1 MINEVRMKNQLGV
14 LFGMVFMGFLN
25 EIKADGIETENCL
38 VGNRGCRIESFWNNC
53 SDSTDNPLISMDT
66 MPVTTITKN
75 EFGYTSWYIPY
86 SLRLSPSVQVYT
98 GSNVLPQALLNK
110 IVFGGYMDPEIIG
123 KADGRLK
130 PNNRLG
136 FEQYNEL
143 GFYYKA
149 NGSEYYGSGYRTNR
163 ESLGSSEIVTQ
174 ENPNKITTWADRGL
188 LISGDN
194 KRVKAGTNVLNNQ
207 SDGSQKK
214 KISVWMGLNY
224 SVLAGAR
231 FTDDAYRALL
241 RGNGYYLGKTLDV
254 GNNRFKQLGYAGAD
268 FVFFKNGDNNNSLDP
283 LKSKTIRIPITWMVS
298 VRNLSSFQLLRTD
311 ELELFT
317 SPAADS
323 LSLDGRFYQVGL
335 KLGSI
340 NPGITVGFNQ
350 FLLIGKSGSLRTSLD
365 FSLEDFGFYYLQNAN
380 VLSRGY
386 AWDANGKGFSPSS
399 ESSTLPV
406 YLKQASV
413 TTGNLQLG
421 NWFTQ
426 QVDTAEARLRVV
438 EQVRSGWI
446 MSPFKVS
453 IKTNI
458 FTLSYRNLPG
468 MMPLFSVYP
477 GLRTRQVYRF
487 FAEVFNLKKE
497 YLRKES
503 GANSKLFMGFSVG
516 GFDKVNWRLGYE
528 TDYLWLGKAV
538 RFRADIVGVEAL
550 LAPKTYH
557 GFGFNLSA
565 LALF

>member
-1 MINEVRMKNQLGV
+1 MIKRSRINYRFCI
-14 LFGMVFMGFLN
+14 LFATVIFGLLN
-25 EIKADGIETENCL
+25 EISAQQIGSKDTTTKVTESRDELLSVDIAANADDFQIG
-38 VGNRGCRIESFWNNC
+38 
-53 SDSTDNPLISMDT
+53 SDS
-66 MPVTTITKN
+66 MPQTVVKEN
-75 EFGYTSWYIPY
+75 EFGYKSWYIPY
-86 SLRLSPSVQVYT
+86 SLRVSASVQVYT

-123 KADGRLK
+123 KAEGRLK

-136 FEQYNEL
+136 FEQYNDL
-143 GFYYKA
+143 GLTYNA
-149 NGSEYYGSGYRTNR
+149 NGSEYYGSGYRTNK
-163 ESLGSSEIVTQ
+163 ESLGSLEIVTR
-174 ENPNKITTWADRGL
+174 ENSNKMTTWADRGL

-194 KRVKAGTNVLNNQ
+194 KRVKAGTNVPNNP

-241 RGNGYYLGKTLDV
+241 RGNGYYLGKTLDI
-254 GNNRFKQLGYAGAD
+254 GNNRFKEFGYLGAD
-268 FVFFKNGDNNNSLDP
+268 FVFWSNGENRNSF
-283 LKSKTIRIPITWMVS
+283 KSKTSRIPITWMVS
-298 VRNLSSFQLLRTD
+298 LRNLSSFQLLRTD
-311 ELELFT
+311 GLELFT
-317 SPAADS
+317 SSTADS

-335 KLGSI
+335 KGGSV
-340 NPGITVGFNQ
+340 NPGITVGFNK
-350 FLLIGKSGSLRTSLD
+350 FMLIGNGSEGYPRAPVN

-386 AWDANGKGFSPSS
+386 AWDANGRGFSPSS

-413 TTGNLQLG
+413 TAGNLQLG

-453 IKTNI
+453 IKTAV

-468 MMPLFSVYP
+468 MMPVFSVYP

-497 YLRKES
+497 YLRKELS
-503 GANSKLFMGFSVG
+503 SNSKVYTGFSMG

-538 RFRADIVGVEAL
+538 RFRADFVGVEAL

-557 GFGFNLSA
+557 GFGFNLST

>member
-1 MINEVRMKNQLGV
+1 MIKRSRINYRFCI
-14 LFGMVFMGFLN
+14 LFATVIFGLLN
-25 EIKADGIETENCL
+25 EISAQQIGSKDTTTKVTESRDELLSVDIAANADDFQIG
-38 VGNRGCRIESFWNNC
+38 
-53 SDSTDNPLISMDT
+53 SDS
-66 MPVTTITKN
+66 MPQTAVKEN
-75 EFGYTSWYIPY
+75 EFGYKSWYIPY
-86 SLRLSPSVQVYT
+86 SLRVRSSVEVYT
-98 GSNVLPQALLNK
+98 GSNILPQALLNK
-110 IVFGGYMDPEIIG
+110 IVFGGYMDPDLIG
-123 KADGRLK
+123 KVEGRLK
-130 PNNRLG
+130 PFNRLG

-149 NGSEYYGSGYRTNR
+149 NGSEYYGTGYRTNR
-163 ESLGSSEIVTQ
+163 ELLGSAEIITQ
-174 ENPNKITTWADRGL
+174 ENSKITTWADRGL
-188 LISGDN
+188 LISGDS
-194 KRVKAGTNVLNNQ
+194 KRVKAGLNEPYNEV
-207 SDGSQKK
+207 GNSQKK
-214 KISVWMGLNY
+214 KYSVWMGLDY
-224 SVLAGAR
+224 SILAGAR

-268 FVFFKNGDNNNSLDP
+268 FVFFKNGDSKNFVDS
-283 LKSKTIRIPITWMVS
+283 LKSKTTRIPISWMVS
-298 VRNLSSFQLLRTD
+298 VRNLNSFQLLRTD
-311 ELELFT
+311 GLELFT
-317 SPAADS
+317 SPTADS

-335 KLGSI
+335 KGGSI

-350 FLLIGKSGSLRTSLD
+350 FLLIGKSGSMRAPVN

-386 AWDANGKGFSPSS
+386 AWDANGRGFSPSS

-446 MSPFKVS
+446 MSPFKIS
-453 IKTNI
+453 IKTSV

-497 YLRKES
+497 YLRKELGS
-503 GANSKLFMGFSVG
+503 NSKVFVGFSVG

-538 RFRADIVGVEAL
+538 QFRADIIGVEAL
-550 LAPKTYH
+550 LAPKMYH

>member
-1 MINEVRMKNQLGV
+1 MIKRSRINYRFCI
-14 LFGMVFMGFLN
+14 LFATVIFGLLN
-25 EIKADGIETENCL
+25 EISAQQIGSKDTTTKVTESRDELLSVDIAANADDFQIG
-38 VGNRGCRIESFWNNC
+38 
-53 SDSTDNPLISMDT
+53 SDS
-66 MPVTTITKN
+66 MPQTVVKEN
-75 EFGYTSWYIPY
+75 EFGYKSWYIPY
-86 SLRLSPSVQVYT
+86 SLRVSASVQVYT

-123 KADGRLK
+123 KAEGRLK

-136 FEQYNEL
+136 FEQYNDL
-143 GFYYKA
+143 GLTYNA
-149 NGSEYYGSGYRTNR
+149 NGSEYYGSGYRTNK
-163 ESLGSSEIVTQ
+163 ESLGSLEIVTR
-174 ENPNKITTWADRGL
+174 ENSNKMTTWADRGL

-194 KRVKAGTNVLNNQ
+194 KRVKAGTNVPNNP

-241 RGNGYYLGKTLDV
+241 RGNGYYLGKTLDI
-254 GNNRFKQLGYAGAD
+254 GNNRFKEFGYLGAD
-268 FVFFKNGDNNNSLDP
+268 FVFWSNGENRNSF
-283 LKSKTIRIPITWMVS
+283 KSKTSRIPITWMVS
-298 VRNLSSFQLLRTD
+298 LRNLSSFQLLRTD
-311 ELELFT
+311 GLELFT
-317 SPAADS
+317 SSTADS

-335 KLGSI
+335 KGGSV
-340 NPGITVGFNQ
+340 NPGITVGFNK
-350 FLLIGKSGSLRTSLD
+350 FMLIGNGSEGYPRAPVN

-386 AWDANGKGFSPSS
+386 AWDANGRGFSPSS

-413 TTGNLQLG
+413 TAGNLQLG

-453 IKTNI
+453 IKTAV

-468 MMPLFSVYP
+468 MMPVFSVYP

-497 YLRKES
+497 YLRKELS
-503 GANSKLFMGFSVG
+503 SNSKVYTGFSIG

-538 RFRADIVGVEAL
+538 RFRADFVGVEAL

-557 GFGFNLSA
+557 GFGFNLST

>member
-1 MINEVRMKNQLGV
+1 MVKRSRINYRFCI
-14 LFGMVFMGFLN
+14 LFETVIFGLLN
-25 EIKADGIETENCL
+25 EISAQQIGSKDTTTKVTETHDELLSVDIAANADDFQIG
-38 VGNRGCRIESFWNNC
+38 
-53 SDSTDNPLISMDT
+53 SDS
-66 MPVTTITKN
+66 MPPTAVKEN
-75 EFGYTSWYIPY
+75 EFGYKSWYIPY
-86 SLRLSPSVQVYT
+86 SLRVSASVQVYT

-123 KADGRLK
+123 KAEGRLK

-136 FEQYNEL
+136 FEQYNDL
-143 GFYYKA
+143 GLTYNA
-149 NGSEYYGSGYRTNR
+149 NGSEYYGSGYHTNR
-163 ESLGSSEIVTQ
+163 ESLGSLEIVTR
-174 ENPNKITTWADRGL
+174 ENSNKMTTWADRGL

-194 KRVKAGTNVLNNQ
+194 KRVKAGTNVPNNP

-241 RGNGYYLGKTLDV
+241 RGNGYYLGKTLDI
-254 GNNRFKQLGYAGAD
+254 GNNRFKEFGYLGAD
-268 FVFFKNGDNNNSLDP
+268 FVFWSNGENRNSF
-283 LKSKTIRIPITWMVS
+283 KSKTSRIPITWMVS
-298 VRNLSSFQLLRTD
+298 LRNLSSFQLLRTD
-311 ELELFT
+311 GLELFT
-317 SPAADS
+317 SSTADS

-335 KLGSI
+335 KGGSV
-340 NPGITVGFNQ
+340 NPGITVGFNK
-350 FLLIGKSGSLRTSLD
+350 FMLIGNGSEGYPRAPVN

-386 AWDANGKGFSPSS
+386 AWDANGRGFSPSS

-413 TTGNLQLG
+413 TAGNLQLG

-453 IKTNI
+453 IKTAV

-468 MMPLFSVYP
+468 MMPVFSVYP

-497 YLRKES
+497 YLRKELS
-503 GANSKLFMGFSVG
+503 SNSKVYTGFSIG

-557 GFGFNLSA
+557 GFGFNLST

>member
-1 MINEVRMKNQLGV
+1 
-14 LFGMVFMGFLN
+14 
-25 EIKADGIETENCL
+25 
-38 VGNRGCRIESFWNNC
+38 
-53 SDSTDNPLISMDT
+53 
-66 MPVTTITKN
+66 
-75 EFGYTSWYIPY
+75 
-86 SLRLSPSVQVYT
+86 
-98 GSNVLPQALLNK
+98 
-110 IVFGGYMDPEIIG
+110 
-123 KADGRLK
+123 
-130 PNNRLG
+130 
-136 FEQYNEL
+136 
-143 GFYYKA
+143 
-149 NGSEYYGSGYRTNR
+149 
-163 ESLGSSEIVTQ
+163 
-174 ENPNKITTWADRGL
+174 
-188 LISGDN
+188 
-194 KRVKAGTNVLNNQ
+194 
-207 SDGSQKK
+207 
-214 KISVWMGLNY
+214 MGLNY
-224 SVLAGAR
+224 SILAGAR

-268 FVFFKNGDNNNSLDP
+268 FVFFKNGDSKNFVDS
-283 LKSKTIRIPITWMVS
+283 LKSKTTRIPISWMVS
-298 VRNLSSFQLLRTD
+298 VRNLNSFQLLRTD
-311 ELELFT
+311 GLELFT
-317 SPAADS
+317 SPTADS

-335 KLGSI
+335 KGGSI

-350 FLLIGKSGSLRTSLD
+350 FLLIGKSGSMRAPVN

-386 AWDANGKGFSPSS
+386 AWDANGRGFSPSS

-446 MSPFKVS
+446 MSPFKIS
-453 IKTNI
+453 IKTSV

-497 YLRKES
+497 YLRQELGS
-503 GANSKLFMGFSVG
+503 NSKVFVGFSVG

-538 RFRADIVGVEAL
+538 QFRADIIGVEAL
-550 LAPKTYH
+550 LAPKMYH

>member
-1 MINEVRMKNQLGV
+1 MEKRIRMKLKFGV
-14 LFGMVFMGFLN
+14 LVGMVLMGFLN
-25 EIKADGIETENCL
+25 EIKADRIETKKNL
-38 VGNRGCRIESFWNNC
+38 AGNGGSRIDHFCYNC
-53 SDSTDNPLISMDT
+53 SDSTENPLVSMDT
-66 MPVTTITKN
+66 IPVTTITKN
-75 EFGYTSWYIPY
+75 EFGYTSWYIPF

-110 IVFGGYMDPEIIG
+110 IVFGGYLDPALIG
-123 KADGRLK
+123 KVEGRLK
-130 PNNRLG
+130 PFNRLG
-136 FEQYNEL
+136 FEQFNEL

-149 NGSEYYGSGYRTNR
+149 NASEFYGVGYRTNR
-163 ESLGSSEIVTQ
+163 ESLGSAEIITQ
-174 ENPNKITTWADRGL
+174 ENSKITSWADRGL
-188 LISGDN
+188 LISGEN
-194 KRVKAGTNVLNNQ
+194 KRVKAGTNDPSNEIEN
-207 SDGSQKK
+207 SQKK
-214 KISVWMGLNY
+214 KYSVWMGLNY

-241 RGNGYYLGKTLDV
+241 RGNGYYLGKTLDI
-254 GNNRFKQLGYAGAD
+254 GNNRFKQLGYVGAD
-268 FVFFKNGDNNNSLDP
+268 FIFFKNGDNGNSLDP
-283 LKSKTIRIPITWMVS
+283 LKSKTIRIPISWMVS

-311 ELELFT
+311 GLELFT

-335 KLGSI
+335 KGGSI

-350 FLLIGKSGSLRTSLD
+350 FLLIGKNGTMRANVNL
-365 FSLEDFGFYYLQNAN
+365 SLEDFGVYYLQNAN

-477 GLRTRQVYRF
+477 GLRTRQVHRL
-487 FAEVFNLKKE
+487 FAEVFNLKKD
-497 YLRKES
+497 YLRKELGS
-503 GANSKLFMGFSVG
+503 NSKLFMGFSVG

>member
-1 MINEVRMKNQLGV
+1 MIKRSRINYRFCI
-14 LFGMVFMGFLN
+14 LFATVIFGLLN
-25 EIKADGIETENCL
+25 EISAQQIGSKDTTTKVTESRDELLSVDIAANADDFQIG
-38 VGNRGCRIESFWNNC
+38 
-53 SDSTDNPLISMDT
+53 SDS
-66 MPVTTITKN
+66 MPQTVVKEN
-75 EFGYTSWYIPY
+75 EFGYKSWYIPY
-86 SLRLSPSVQVYT
+86 SLRVSASVQVYT

-123 KADGRLK
+123 KAEGRLK

-136 FEQYNEL
+136 FEQYNDL
-143 GFYYKA
+143 GLTYNA
-149 NGSEYYGSGYRTNR
+149 NGSEYYGSGYRTNK
-163 ESLGSSEIVTQ
+163 ESLGSLEIVTR
-174 ENPNKITTWADRGL
+174 ENSNKMTTWADRGL

-194 KRVKAGTNVLNNQ
+194 KRVKAGTNVPNNP

-241 RGNGYYLGKTLDV
+241 RGNGYYLGKTLDI
-254 GNNRFKQLGYAGAD
+254 GNNRFKEFGYLGAD
-268 FVFFKNGDNNNSLDP
+268 FVFWSNGENRNSF
-283 LKSKTIRIPITWMVS
+283 KSKTSRIPITWMVS
-298 VRNLSSFQLLRTD
+298 LRNLSSFQLLRTD
-311 ELELFT
+311 GLELFT
-317 SPAADS
+317 SSTADS

-335 KLGSI
+335 KGGSV
-340 NPGITVGFNQ
+340 NPGITVGFNK
-350 FLLIGKSGSLRTSLD
+350 FMLIGNGSEGYPRAPVN

-386 AWDANGKGFSPSS
+386 AWDANGRGFSPSS

-413 TTGNLQLG
+413 TAGNLQLG

-453 IKTNI
+453 IKTAV

-468 MMPLFSVYP
+468 MMPVFSVYP

-497 YLRKES
+497 YLRKELS
-503 GANSKLFMGFSVG
+503 SNSKVYTGFSMG

-557 GFGFNLSA
+557 GFGFNLST

>member
-1 MINEVRMKNQLGV
+1 MVKRSRINYRFCI
-14 LFGMVFMGFLN
+14 LFATVIFGLLN
-25 EIKADGIETENCL
+25 EISAQQIGSKDTTTKVTETRDELLSVDIAANADDFQIG
-38 VGNRGCRIESFWNNC
+38 
-53 SDSTDNPLISMDT
+53 SDS
-66 MPVTTITKN
+66 MPQTVVKEN
-75 EFGYTSWYIPY
+75 EFGYKSWYIPY
-86 SLRLSPSVQVYT
+86 SLRVSASVQVYT

-123 KADGRLK
+123 KAEGRLK

-136 FEQYNEL
+136 FEQYNDL
-143 GFYYKA
+143 GLTYNA
-149 NGSEYYGSGYRTNR
+149 NGSEYYGSGYRTNK
-163 ESLGSSEIVTQ
+163 ESLGSLEIVTR
-174 ENPNKITTWADRGL
+174 ENSNKMMTWADRGL

-194 KRVKAGTNVLNNQ
+194 KRVKAGTNVPNNP

-241 RGNGYYLGKTLDV
+241 RGNGYYLGKRLDI
-254 GNNRFKQLGYAGAD
+254 GNNRFKEFGYLGAD
-268 FVFFKNGDNNNSLDP
+268 FVFWSNGENRNSF
-283 LKSKTIRIPITWMVS
+283 KSKTSRIPITWMVS
-298 VRNLSSFQLLRTD
+298 LRNLSSFQLLRTD
-311 ELELFT
+311 GLVLFT
-317 SPAADS
+317 SSTADS

-335 KLGSI
+335 KGGSV
-340 NPGITVGFNQ
+340 NPGITIGFNK
-350 FLLIGKSGSLRTSLD
+350 FMLIGNGSEGYPRAPVN

-386 AWDANGKGFSPSS
+386 AWDANGRGFSPSS

-413 TTGNLQLG
+413 TAGNLQLG

-426 QVDTAEARLRVV
+426 QVDTAETRLRVV

-453 IKTNI
+453 IKTAV

-468 MMPLFSVYP
+468 MMPVFSVYP

-497 YLRKES
+497 YLRKELS
-503 GANSKLFMGFSVG
+503 SNSKVYTGFSVG

-557 GFGFNLSA
+557 GFGFNLST

>member
-1 MINEVRMKNQLGV
+1 MVKRSRINYRFCI
-14 LFGMVFMGFLN
+14 LFATVIFGLLN
-25 EIKADGIETENCL
+25 EISAQQIGSKDTTTKVTETRDELLSVDIAANADDFQIG
-38 VGNRGCRIESFWNNC
+38 
-53 SDSTDNPLISMDT
+53 SDS
-66 MPVTTITKN
+66 MPQTVVKEN
-75 EFGYTSWYIPY
+75 EFGYKSWYIPY
-86 SLRLSPSVQVYT
+86 SLRVSASVQVYT

-123 KADGRLK
+123 KAEGRLK

-136 FEQYNEL
+136 FEQYNDL
-143 GFYYKA
+143 GLTYNA
-149 NGSEYYGSGYRTNR
+149 NGSEYYGSGYRTNK
-163 ESLGSSEIVTQ
+163 ESLGSLEIVTR
-174 ENPNKITTWADRGL
+174 ENSNKMTTWADRGL

-194 KRVKAGTNVLNNQ
+194 KRVKAGTNVPNNP

-214 KISVWMGLNY
+214 KISVWMGINY

-241 RGNGYYLGKTLDV
+241 RGNGYYLGKTLDI
-254 GNNRFKQLGYAGAD
+254 GNNRFKEFGYLGAD
-268 FVFFKNGDNNNSLDP
+268 FVFWSNGENRNSF
-283 LKSKTIRIPITWMVS
+283 KSKTSRIPITWMVS
-298 VRNLSSFQLLRTD
+298 LRNLSSFQLLRTD
-311 ELELFT
+311 GLELFT
-317 SPAADS
+317 SSTADS

-335 KLGSI
+335 KGGSV
-340 NPGITVGFNQ
+340 NPGITVGFNK
-350 FLLIGKSGSLRTSLD
+350 FMLIGNGSEGYPRAPVN

-386 AWDANGKGFSPSS
+386 AWDANGRGFSPSS

-413 TTGNLQLG
+413 TAGNLQLG

-453 IKTNI
+453 IKTAV

-468 MMPLFSVYP
+468 MMPVFSVYP

-497 YLRKES
+497 YLRKELS
-503 GANSKLFMGFSVG
+503 SNSKVYTGFSVG

-557 GFGFNLSA
+557 GFGFNLST

>member
-1 MINEVRMKNQLGV
+1 MVKRSRINYRFCI
-14 LFGMVFMGFLN
+14 LFATVIFGLLN
-25 EIKADGIETENCL
+25 EISAQQIGSKDTTTKVTETHDELLSVDIAANADDFQIG
-38 VGNRGCRIESFWNNC
+38 
-53 SDSTDNPLISMDT
+53 SDS
-66 MPVTTITKN
+66 MPPTAVKEN
-75 EFGYTSWYIPY
+75 EFGYKSWYIPY
-86 SLRLSPSVQVYT
+86 SLRVSASVQVYT

-123 KADGRLK
+123 KAEGRLK

-136 FEQYNEL
+136 FEQYNDL
-143 GFYYKA
+143 GLTYNA
-149 NGSEYYGSGYRTNR
+149 NGSEYYGSGYRTNK
-163 ESLGSSEIVTQ
+163 ESLGSLEIVTR
-174 ENPNKITTWADRGL
+174 ENSNKMTTWADRGL

-194 KRVKAGTNVLNNQ
+194 KRVKAGTNVPNNP

-214 KISVWMGLNY
+214 KISVWMGINY

-241 RGNGYYLGKTLDV
+241 RGNGYYLGKTLDI
-254 GNNRFKQLGYAGAD
+254 GNNRFKEFGYLGAD
-268 FVFFKNGDNNNSLDP
+268 FVFWSNGENRNSF
-283 LKSKTIRIPITWMVS
+283 KSKTSRIPITWMVS
-298 VRNLSSFQLLRTD
+298 LRNLSSFQLLRTD
-311 ELELFT
+311 GLELFT
-317 SPAADS
+317 SSTADS

-335 KLGSI
+335 KGGSV
-340 NPGITVGFNQ
+340 NPGITVGFNK
-350 FLLIGKSGSLRTSLD
+350 FMLIGNGSEGYPRAPVN

-386 AWDANGKGFSPSS
+386 AWDANGRGFSPSS

-413 TTGNLQLG
+413 TAGNLQLG

-453 IKTNI
+453 IKTAV

-468 MMPLFSVYP
+468 MMPVFSVYP

-497 YLRKES
+497 YLRKELS
-503 GANSKLFMGFSVG
+503 SNSKVYTGFSVG

-557 GFGFNLSA
+557 GFGFNLST

>member
-1 MINEVRMKNQLGV
+1 MVKRSRINYRFCI
-14 LFGMVFMGFLN
+14 LFATVIFGLLN
-25 EIKADGIETENCL
+25 EISAQQIGSKDTTTKVTETRDELLSVDIAANADDFQIG
-38 VGNRGCRIESFWNNC
+38 
-53 SDSTDNPLISMDT
+53 SDS
-66 MPVTTITKN
+66 MPQTVVKEN
-75 EFGYTSWYIPY
+75 EFGYKSWYIPY
-86 SLRLSPSVQVYT
+86 SLRVSASVQVYT

-123 KADGRLK
+123 KAEGRLK

-136 FEQYNEL
+136 FEQYNDL
-143 GFYYKA
+143 GLTYNA
-149 NGSEYYGSGYRTNR
+149 NGSEYYGSGYRTNK
-163 ESLGSSEIVTQ
+163 ESLGSLEIVTR
-174 ENPNKITTWADRGL
+174 ENSNKMTTWADRGL

-194 KRVKAGTNVLNNQ
+194 KRVKAGTNVPNNP

-241 RGNGYYLGKTLDV
+241 RGNGYYLGKTLDI
-254 GNNRFKQLGYAGAD
+254 GNNRFKEFGYLGAD
-268 FVFFKNGDNNNSLDP
+268 FVFWSNGENRNSF
-283 LKSKTIRIPITWMVS
+283 KSKTSRIPITWMVS
-298 VRNLSSFQLLRTD
+298 LRNLSSFQLLRTD
-311 ELELFT
+311 GLELFT
-317 SPAADS
+317 SSTADS

-335 KLGSI
+335 KGGSV
-340 NPGITVGFNQ
+340 NPGITVGFNK
-350 FLLIGKSGSLRTSLD
+350 FMLIGNGSEGYPRAPVN

-386 AWDANGKGFSPSS
+386 AWDANGRGFSPSS

-413 TTGNLQLG
+413 TAGNLQLG

-426 QVDTAEARLRVV
+426 QVDTAETRLRVV

-453 IKTNI
+453 IKTAV

-468 MMPLFSVYP
+468 MMPVFSVYP

-497 YLRKES
+497 YLRKELS
-503 GANSKLFMGFSVG
+503 SNSKVYTGFSVG

-557 GFGFNLSA
+557 GFGFNLST

>member
-1 MINEVRMKNQLGV
+1 MVKRSRINYRFCI
-14 LFGMVFMGFLN
+14 LFATVIFGLLN
-25 EIKADGIETENCL
+25 EISAQQIGSKDTTTKVTETRDELLSVDIAANADDFQIG
-38 VGNRGCRIESFWNNC
+38 
-53 SDSTDNPLISMDT
+53 SDS
-66 MPVTTITKN
+66 MPQTVVKEN
-75 EFGYTSWYIPY
+75 EFGYKSWYIPY
-86 SLRLSPSVQVYT
+86 SLRVSASVQVYT

-123 KADGRLK
+123 KAEGRLK

-136 FEQYNEL
+136 FEQYNDL
-143 GFYYKA
+143 GLTYNA
-149 NGSEYYGSGYRTNR
+149 NGSEYYGSGYRTNK
-163 ESLGSSEIVTQ
+163 ESLGSLEIVTR
-174 ENPNKITTWADRGL
+174 ENSNKMTTWADRGL

-194 KRVKAGTNVLNNQ
+194 KRVKAGTNVPNNP

-214 KISVWMGLNY
+214 KISVWMGINY

-241 RGNGYYLGKTLDV
+241 RGNGYYLGKTLDI
-254 GNNRFKQLGYAGAD
+254 GNNRFKEFGYLGAD
-268 FVFFKNGDNNNSLDP
+268 FVFWSNGENRNSF
-283 LKSKTIRIPITWMVS
+283 KSKTSRIPITWMVS
-298 VRNLSSFQLLRTD
+298 LRNLSSFQLLRTD
-311 ELELFT
+311 GLELFT
-317 SPAADS
+317 SSTADS

-335 KLGSI
+335 KGGSV
-340 NPGITVGFNQ
+340 NPGITVGFNK
-350 FLLIGKSGSLRTSLD
+350 FMLIGNGSEGYPRAPVN

-386 AWDANGKGFSPSS
+386 AWDANGRGFSPSS

-413 TTGNLQLG
+413 TAGNLQLG

-426 QVDTAEARLRVV
+426 QVDTAETRLRVV

-453 IKTNI
+453 IKTAV

-468 MMPLFSVYP
+468 MMPVFSVYP

-497 YLRKES
+497 YLRKELS
-503 GANSKLFMGFSVG
+503 SNSKVYTGFSVG

-557 GFGFNLSA
+557 GFGFNLST

>member
-1 MINEVRMKNQLGV
+1 MIKRSRINYRFCI
-14 LFGMVFMGFLN
+14 LFATVIFGLLN
-25 EIKADGIETENCL
+25 EISAQQIGSKDTTTKVTESRDELLSVDIAANADDFQIG
-38 VGNRGCRIESFWNNC
+38 
-53 SDSTDNPLISMDT
+53 SDS
-66 MPVTTITKN
+66 MPQTVVKEN
-75 EFGYTSWYIPY
+75 EFGYKSWYIPY
-86 SLRLSPSVQVYT
+86 SLRVSASVQVYT

-123 KADGRLK
+123 KAEGRLK

-136 FEQYNEL
+136 FEQYNDL
-143 GFYYKA
+143 GLTYNA
-149 NGSEYYGSGYRTNR
+149 NGSEYYGSGYRTNK
-163 ESLGSSEIVTQ
+163 ESLGSLEIVTR
-174 ENPNKITTWADRGL
+174 ENSNKMTTWADRGL

-194 KRVKAGTNVLNNQ
+194 KRVKAGTNVPNNP

-241 RGNGYYLGKTLDV
+241 RGNGYYLGKTLDI
-254 GNNRFKQLGYAGAD
+254 GNNRFKEFGYLGAD
-268 FVFFKNGDNNNSLDP
+268 FVFWSNGENRNSF
-283 LKSKTIRIPITWMVS
+283 KSKTSRIPITWMVS
-298 VRNLSSFQLLRTD
+298 LRNLSSFQLLRTD
-311 ELELFT
+311 GLELFT
-317 SPAADS
+317 SSTADS

-335 KLGSI
+335 KGGSV
-340 NPGITVGFNQ
+340 NPGITVGFNK
-350 FLLIGKSGSLRTSLD
+350 FMLIGNGSEGYPRAPVN

-386 AWDANGKGFSPSS
+386 AWDANGRGFSPSS

-413 TTGNLQLG
+413 TAGNLQLG

-453 IKTNI
+453 IKTAV

-468 MMPLFSVYP
+468 MMPVFSVYP

-497 YLRKES
+497 YLRKELGS
-503 GANSKLFMGFSVG
+503 NSKVFVGFSVG

-538 RFRADIVGVEAL
+538 RFRADFVGVEAL

-557 GFGFNLSA
+557 GFGFNLST

>member
-1 MINEVRMKNQLGV
+1 MVKRSRINYRFCI
-14 LFGMVFMGFLN
+14 LFATVIFGLLN
-25 EIKADGIETENCL
+25 EISAQQIGSKDTTTKVTETHDELLSVDIAANADDFQIG
-38 VGNRGCRIESFWNNC
+38 
-53 SDSTDNPLISMDT
+53 SDS
-66 MPVTTITKN
+66 MPPTAVKEN
-75 EFGYTSWYIPY
+75 EFGYKSWYIPY
-86 SLRLSPSVQVYT
+86 SLRVSASVQVYT

-123 KADGRLK
+123 KAEGRLK

-136 FEQYNEL
+136 FEQYNDL
-143 GFYYKA
+143 GLTYNA
-149 NGSEYYGSGYRTNR
+149 NGSEYYGSGYRTNK
-163 ESLGSSEIVTQ
+163 ESLGSLEIVTR
-174 ENPNKITTWADRGL
+174 ENSNKMTTWADRGL

-194 KRVKAGTNVLNNQ
+194 KRVKAGTNVPNNP

-241 RGNGYYLGKTLDV
+241 RGNGYYLGKTLDI
-254 GNNRFKQLGYAGAD
+254 GNNRFKEFGYLGAD
-268 FVFFKNGDNNNSLDP
+268 FVFWSNGENRNSF
-283 LKSKTIRIPITWMVS
+283 KSKTSRIPITWMVS
-298 VRNLSSFQLLRTD
+298 LRNLSSFQLLRTD
-311 ELELFT
+311 GLELFT
-317 SPAADS
+317 SSTADS

-335 KLGSI
+335 KGGSV
-340 NPGITVGFNQ
+340 NPGITVGFNK
-350 FLLIGKSGSLRTSLD
+350 FMLIGNGSEGYPRAPVN

-386 AWDANGKGFSPSS
+386 AWDANGRGFSPSS

-413 TTGNLQLG
+413 TAGNLQLG

-453 IKTNI
+453 IKTAV

-468 MMPLFSVYP
+468 MMPVFSVYP
-477 GLRTRQVYRF
+477 GLRTRQ
-487 FAEVFNLKKE
+487 
-497 YLRKES
+497 
-503 GANSKLFMGFSVG
+503 G

-538 RFRADIVGVEAL
+538 RFRADVVGVEAL